1 MGSIVNSLRLITAS
15 CILCLPALLSAGKLG
30 SEKNNLRLE
39 KDILV
44 IQSILNDNR
53 LKANGLEGEITYLE
67 YQVVAAQRIIKL
79 VDREETIGS
88 NEVVRLSDQLRVLKS
103 ERTTS
108 INQYQSLLLEEYKN
122 RDYRAKLYFL
132 ASSKDVKQLVNRL
145 THLNTLKEF
154 RIKQLKALSNKQK
167 EVEDKLNVYNGSK
180 KQKES
185 IADKKINEIVRLNE
199 ILRTL
204 HQKYKVVESENQSL
218 FIDLQRKE
226 EGLNKALNAVRV
238 KHVKN
243 KKGSSAGDISFSWPV
258 SKGLLVG
265 KFGVSKHAKERKVQV
280 LNNGLDVLVSKD
292 EPVYAVESGL
302 VMAILEV
309 PGLNHSI
316 IVNHG
321 GYYSVYSNVS
331 DVLPKVGDKLE
342 KGNPIAKVAQS
353 DQGLSKLH
361 FELWKGVVKL
371 DPEQY
376 LQGTLD

>member
-30 SEKNNLRLE
+30 SEKKNLRLE
-39 KDILV
+39 KDIHV
-44 IQSILNDNR
+44 IQSILNDNK

-79 VDREETIGS
+79 ADREESIGS
-88 NEVVRLSDQLRVLKS
+88 NEILRLADQLRVLKA
-103 ERTTS
+103 ERTIS

-122 RDYRAKLYFL
+122 RDYRTKLYFL
-132 ASSKDVKQLVNRL
+132 ASSKDIKQLVNRL

-154 RIKQLKALSNKQK
+154 RIKQLRALSNKSK
-167 EVEDKLNVYNGSK
+167 EVEDKLNVYNGSRQ
-180 KQKES
+180 QKED
-185 IADKKINEIVRLNE
+185 IAGKKINEIVRLNE
-199 ILRTL
+199 LLRTL

-218 FIDLQRKE
+218 FVDLQSKE
-226 EGLNKALNAVRV
+226 ARLNEALNEVRV
-238 KHVKN
+238 KHVKEQ
-243 KKGSSAGDISFSWPV
+243 KVSSADNISFDWPV

-280 LNNGLDVLVSKD
+280 LNNGLDVLVSKN
-292 EPVYAVESGL
+292 ERVFAVETGL

-309 PGLNHSI
+309 PGLSHSV

-331 DVLPKVGDKLE
+331 DVLSKVGDKLE
-342 KGNPIAKVAQS
+342 KGDPIAKVAQS
-353 DQGLSKLH
+353 DQGVSKLH